1 MVGKLK
7 NFVFLQQEKMNAD
20 HCDSVVQ
27 SVVGKIIKRAEFGK
41 KKYGK
46 DMDRQDLTPLDW
58 LIHAEEEAMDLLLY
72 IERFKKDL
80 IYVQSQLDKSGLDI
94 KLL

>member
-1 MVGKLK
+1 MDA
-7 NFVFLQQEKMNAD
+7 LQS
-20 HCDSVVQ
+20 CDSIVQ

-41 KKYGK
+41 NKYGK
-46 DMDRQDLTPLDW
+46 DMDRPDLTPLEW

-80 IYVQSQLDKSGLDI
+80 IHAQTLINQSNLDI